1 MKGLDIPQLKGH
13 DRAGSVA
20 DERQRATDILI
31 GGIRCKQELEPA
43 GERRRRRR
51 VRREAGR
58 RRRSFHPDRSRHRLV
73 WFGCLPYQMRCS
85 ADELAIWRP
94 WEAQSCQSDAVPTS
108 APDEAALV
116 TPGLARVASCWS
128 IVSRT

>member
-20 DERQRATDILI
+20 
-31 GGIRCKQELEPA
+31 
-43 GERRRRRR
+43 
-51 VRREAGR
+51 
-58 RRRSFHPDRSRHRLV
+58 
-73 WFGCLPYQMRCS
+73 
-85 ADELAIWRP
+85 ELAIWRP

-116 TPGLARVASCWS
+116 MPGLARVASCWS
-128 IVSRT
+128 IVSRTSWVTSSPARAICTQRRHLLAPDCHRETHGGRRSR